1 MIVFNLSCEHQHSF
15 EGWFRS
21 ANDFETQQERGLV
34 SCPVCGSAK
43 VTRGLSAPRLN
54 VSASRLSR
62 SNQVLAI
69 PSPGHEASQTAPRA
83 SGSTTS
89 GSPAMPS
96 SSDTS
101 TPNPT
106 QLPGPTIEQMQALW
120 YKMARQVIESTE
132 DVGKGFAEEARKIHY
147 KEAPE
152 RAIRG
157 QASAQERAELAEEG
171 IDVYA
176 LPLPASVKE
185 PLQ

>member
-1 MIVFNLSCEHQHSF
+1 
-15 EGWFRS
+15 
-21 ANDFETQQERGLV
+21 
-34 SCPVCGSAK
+34 
-43 VTRGLSAPRLN
+43 
-54 VSASRLSR
+54 
-62 SNQVLAI
+62 
-69 PSPGHEASQTAPRA
+69 
-83 SGSTTS
+83 
-89 GSPAMPS
+89 
-96 SSDTS
+96 
-101 TPNPT
+101 
-106 QLPGPTIEQMQALW
+106 MQALW